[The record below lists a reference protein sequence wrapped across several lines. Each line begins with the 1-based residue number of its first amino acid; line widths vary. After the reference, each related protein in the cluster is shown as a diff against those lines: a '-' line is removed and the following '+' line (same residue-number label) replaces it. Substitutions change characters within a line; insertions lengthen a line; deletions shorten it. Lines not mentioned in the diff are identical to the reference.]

1 MKVGLMQPYF
11 FPYIGQFQIINA
23 VERFIIVDELQYIKS
38 GWMHRNR
45 ILNQN
50 TDWQYIM
57 MPVGKHRLALNTLI
71 RDVFISE
78 GDQWKKKILSQLIV
92 YKKIAPFYHDIYNL
106 LAECFETTEKNL
118 ARLNGFFFKKVCDYL
133 EIPFKIEISSEMNFD
148 YSTVIDK
155 EDRGIKMLQQL
166 GASELINPPG
176 GVELYSKENFSAH
189 GLTISFL
196 KPNLREYNQRR
207 PEFQPGLS
215 IIDVMMF
222 NSKEEIGKM
231 LNDYELL

>member
-1 MKVGLMQPYF
+1 MQPYF

-92 YKKIAPFYHDIYNL
+92 YKKIAPL
-106 LAECFETTEKNL
+106 LP
-118 ARLNGFFFKKVCDYL
+118 RYL
-133 EIPFKIEISSEMNFD
+133 
-148 YSTVIDK
+148 
-155 EDRGIKMLQQL
+155 
-166 GASELINPPG
+166 
-176 GVELYSKENFSAH
+176 
-189 GLTISFL
+189 
-196 KPNLREYNQRR
+196 
-207 PEFQPGLS
+207 
-215 IIDVMMF
+215 
-222 NSKEEIGKM
+222 
-231 LNDYELL
+231 